1 MNSQPIVIVIFF
13 FFSNDAA
20 SSAISHLIGSMDG
33 VGRIVSAVLVGPLRM
48 TLAGRGTK
56 IAAYH
61 LSLMHIEGWHQE
73 IIRVRFFY
81 TVELLDLC
89 SALRGTLSGILQS
102 CGARLQI
109 YSILAALLNHGLLN
123 VLPSTM
129 QHHQNAHI
137 LLRRLFTSFLAP
149 RMQGCPFAPA
159 RSAPGRRHFLLLLC
173 LSCRGI

>member
-1 MNSQPIVIVIFF
+1 
-13 FFSNDAA
+13 
-20 SSAISHLIGSMDG
+20 MDG
-33 VGRIVSAVLVGPLRM
+33 VGRVVSAVSIGPLRM
-48 TLAGRGTK
+48 ILAGRGTK

-61 LSLMHIEGWHQE
+61 LSLTHIERWHQE
-73 IIRVRFFY
+73 IVRGRSFY
-81 TVELLDLC
+81 TVELLDPC
-89 SALRGTLSGILQS
+89 SALRGTLSGILHS

-123 VLPSTM
+123 VLPSTL
-129 QHHQNAHI
+129 QHHQNAQI

-159 RSAPGRRHFLLLLC
+159 RSAPGRYCFLLLLLC